1 MKKILTILG
10 QEVIIMFNMAV
21 QISFEEITGKPFSE
35 IDTNVS
41 KDSLALAYSAII
53 ANNPDC
59 NITVDNLMHD
69 ASGAELNAV
78 IKAISDSFV
87 EKSASQ
93 SSRYCEET
101 EKMARYMQ
109 QLNAVYEKMITAMTI
124 NMYNPAAAAQA
135 AASAARDAAPQE

>member
-1 MKKILTILG
+1 
-10 QEVIIMFNMAV
+10 MFNMAV

-41 KDSLALAYSAII
+41 KDSLAPAYSAII

-59 NITVDNLMHD
+59 NITVGNLMHD

-87 EKSASQ
+87 EWNKVPGTLAD
-93 SSRYCEET
+93 EEDKKEE
-101 EKMARYMQ
+101 EKKKKEEVNYGDPECSEDLNVPECHEDPDDPEARK
-109 QLNAVYEKMITAMTI
+109 NF
-124 NMYNPAAAAQA
+124 
-135 AASAARDAAPQE
+135 

>member
-10 QEVIIMFNMAV
+10 QEVTIMFNMAV

-69 ASGAELNAV
+69 ASGAELNGV

-87 EKSASQ
+87 EWNKVPETLADEEDKKEDGKSYGGQ
-93 SSRYCEET
+93 PDNPEEAGNN
-101 EKMARYMQ
+101 EQYPD
-109 QLNAVYEKMITAMTI
+109 E
-124 NMYNPAAAAQA
+124 
-135 AASAARDAAPQE
+135 PQEKNS

>member
-10 QEVIIMFNMAV
+10 QEVTIMFNMAV

-87 EKSASQ
+87 EWNKVPGTLADEEDKKEEEKKKEDGKSYGGDLEDPENHEDPEAHKGPKNS
-93 SSRYCEET
+93 
-101 EKMARYMQ
+101 
-109 QLNAVYEKMITAMTI
+109 
-124 NMYNPAAAAQA
+124 
-135 AASAARDAAPQE
+135 

>member
-10 QEVIIMFNMAV
+10 QEVTIMFNMAV

-87 EKSASQ
+87 EWNKVPETLAD
-93 SSRYCEET
+93 EEDKKEEEKKKKDGGSNGGDT
-101 EKMARYMQ
+101 ECHEDPDDPEARK
-109 QLNAVYEKMITAMTI
+109 NF
-124 NMYNPAAAAQA
+124 
-135 AASAARDAAPQE
+135 

>member
-10 QEVIIMFNMAV
+10 QEVTIMFNMAV

-87 EKSASQ
+87 DWNKVPETLADEEDKKEEEKKK
-93 SSRYCEET
+93 EE
-101 EKMARYMQ
+101 EVNYGDPECSEDR
-109 QLNAVYEKMITAMTI
+109 EE
-124 NMYNPAAAAQA
+124 
-135 AASAARDAAPQE
+135 PQEKNF

>member
-1 MKKILTILG
+1 MKKIISILG
-10 QEVIIMFNMAV
+10 HEVVITFNMAV

-69 ASGAELNAV
+69 ASGAELNGV

-87 EKSASQ
+87 DWNKVPETLADEEDKKEEEKKKK
-93 SSRYCEET
+93 EEVSYG
-101 EKMARYMQ
+101 EPECYEVA
-109 QLNAVYEKMITAMTI
+109 NAPEGPK
-124 NMYNPAAAAQA
+124 N
-135 AASAARDAAPQE
+135 S

>member
-1 MKKILTILG
+1 
-10 QEVIIMFNMAV
+10 MFNMAV
-21 QISFEEITGKPFSE
+21 QISFEEITGKSFRE

-69 ASGAELNAV
+69 ASGAELNGV

-87 EKSASQ
+87 EWNKVPETLAD
-93 SSRYCEET
+93 EEDKKEE
-101 EKMARYMQ
+101 EKKKKEEVNYGDPECSEVV
-109 QLNAVYEKMITAMTI
+109 NAPEDRK
-124 NMYNPAAAAQA
+124 N
-135 AASAARDAAPQE
+135 S

>member
-10 QEVIIMFNMAV
+10 QEVTIMFNMAV

-69 ASGAELNAV
+69 ASGAELNGV
-78 IKAISDSFV
+78 IKAISESFV
-87 EKSASQ
+87 DWNKVPETLADEEDKKEEEKKK
-93 SSRYCEET
+93 EE
-101 EKMARYMQ
+101 EVSYGDPECS
-109 QLNAVYEKMITAMTI
+109 VDVEE
-124 NMYNPAAAAQA
+124 
-135 AASAARDAAPQE
+135 PQEKNS

>member
-10 QEVIIMFNMAV
+10 QEVTIMFNMAV
-21 QISFEEITGKPFSE
+21 QISFEEITGKSFRE

-69 ASGAELNAV
+69 ASGAELNGV

-87 EKSASQ
+87 EWNKVPETLADEEDKKEDGK
-93 SSRYCEET
+93 RYVGQPDNPEEA
-101 EKMARYMQ
+101 ENHEQYP
-109 QLNAVYEKMITAMTI
+109 EE
-124 NMYNPAAAAQA
+124 
-135 AASAARDAAPQE
+135 PQEKNS

>member
-1 MKKILTILG
+1 
-10 QEVIIMFNMAV
+10 MFNMAV

-69 ASGAELNAV
+69 ASGAELKEV
-78 IKAISDSFV
+78 IKAISYSFV
-87 EKSASQ
+87 EWNKVPGTLAD
-93 SSRYCEET
+93 EEDKKEE
-101 EKMARYMQ
+101 EKKKKEEGSYGDPECYDDGNVPEYHEDPEAHKDPK
-109 QLNAVYEKMITAMTI
+109 N
-124 NMYNPAAAAQA
+124 
-135 AASAARDAAPQE
+135 S

>member
-10 QEVIIMFNMAV
+10 QEVTIMFNMAV

-69 ASGAELNAV
+69 ASGAELNGV

-87 EKSASQ
+87 EWNKVPETLAD
-93 SSRYCEET
+93 EEDKKEEEKKKKEEVNYGDPECSEDT
-101 EKMARYMQ
+101 E
-109 QLNAVYEKMITAMTI
+109 E
-124 NMYNPAAAAQA
+124 
-135 AASAARDAAPQE
+135 PQEKNS

>member
-10 QEVIIMFNMAV
+10 QEVTIMFNMAV

-69 ASGAELNAV
+69 ASGAELNEV

-87 EKSASQ
+87 EWNKVPETLAD
-93 SSRYCEET
+93 EEDKKEE
-101 EKMARYMQ
+101 EKKKKEEVNYGDPECSEDR
-109 QLNAVYEKMITAMTI
+109 EE
-124 NMYNPAAAAQA
+124 
-135 AASAARDAAPQE
+135 PQEKNF

>member
-10 QEVIIMFNMAV
+10 QEVTIMFNMAV

-69 ASGAELNAV
+69 ASGAELNEV

-87 EKSASQ
+87 EWNKVPETLAD
-93 SSRYCEET
+93 EEDKKEEEKKKKEEVNYGDQECSEDT
-101 EKMARYMQ
+101 E
-109 QLNAVYEKMITAMTI
+109 E
-124 NMYNPAAAAQA
+124 
-135 AASAARDAAPQE
+135 PQEKNS

>member
-10 QEVIIMFNMAV
+10 QEVTIMFNMAV

-69 ASGAELNAV
+69 ASGAELKEV

-87 EKSASQ
+87 EWNKVPGTLADDEDKK
-93 SSRYCEET
+93 EE
-101 EKMARYMQ
+101 EKKKKEGGS
-109 QLNAVYEKMITAMTI
+109 NGGDPEDPENHEDPEVHEEPK
-124 NMYNPAAAAQA
+124 N
-135 AASAARDAAPQE
+135 S

>member
-10 QEVIIMFNMAV
+10 QEVTIMFNMAV

-87 EKSASQ
+87 EWNKVPGTLAD
-93 SSRYCEET
+93 EEDKKEE
-101 EKMARYMQ
+101 EKKKKEEVNYGDPECSEDPDEPR
-109 QLNAVYEKMITAMTI
+109 EK
-124 NMYNPAAAAQA
+124 N
-135 AASAARDAAPQE
+135 S

>member
-1 MKKILTILG
+1 
-10 QEVIIMFNMAV
+10 MFNMAV

-87 EKSASQ
+87 DWNKVPETLADEEDKKEEEKKKEDGVSYGGDPECS
-93 SSRYCEET
+93 ED
-101 EKMARYMQ
+101 
-109 QLNAVYEKMITAMTI
+109 LNVPEGPK
-124 NMYNPAAAAQA
+124 N
-135 AASAARDAAPQE
+135 S

>member
-10 QEVIIMFNMAV
+10 QEVTIMFNMAV

-87 EKSASQ
+87 EWNKVPGTLAD
-93 SSRYCEET
+93 EEDKKEE
-101 EKMARYMQ
+101 EKKKKEEGSNGGDLEDPENHEDPEAHKDPK
-109 QLNAVYEKMITAMTI
+109 N
-124 NMYNPAAAAQA
+124 
-135 AASAARDAAPQE
+135 S

>member
-1 MKKILTILG
+1 
-10 QEVIIMFNMAV
+10 MFNMAV

-41 KDSLALAYSAII
+41 KDSLALAYSALI

-69 ASGAELNAV
+69 ASGAELKEV

-87 EKSASQ
+87 EWNKVPGTLADDEDKK
-93 SSRYCEET
+93 EE
-101 EKMARYMQ
+101 EKKKKDGGS
-109 QLNAVYEKMITAMTI
+109 NGGDPEDPENHEDPEVHEEPK
-124 NMYNPAAAAQA
+124 N
-135 AASAARDAAPQE
+135 S

>member
-10 QEVIIMFNMAV
+10 QEVTIMFNMAV

-87 EKSASQ
+87 EWNKVPGTLAD
-93 SSRYCEET
+93 EEDKKEEEKKKKEGGSNGGDT
-101 EKMARYMQ
+101 ECHEDPDDPEARK
-109 QLNAVYEKMITAMTI
+109 NF
-124 NMYNPAAAAQA
+124 
-135 AASAARDAAPQE
+135 

>member
-10 QEVIIMFNMAV
+10 QEVTIMFNMAV

-87 EKSASQ
+87 DWNKVPETLADEEDKKEEEKKKKEGGSNGGD
-93 SSRYCEET
+93 T
-101 EKMARYMQ
+101 ECHEDPDDPEARK
-109 QLNAVYEKMITAMTI
+109 NF
-124 NMYNPAAAAQA
+124 
-135 AASAARDAAPQE
+135 

>member
-10 QEVIIMFNMAV
+10 QEVTIMFNMAV

-69 ASGAELNAV
+69 ASGAELDAV

-87 EKSASQ
+87 EWNKVPGTLAD
-93 SSRYCEET
+93 EEDKKEE
-101 EKMARYMQ
+101 EKKKEDGVSYGGDLEDPENHEDPEAHKDPK
-109 QLNAVYEKMITAMTI
+109 N
-124 NMYNPAAAAQA
+124 
-135 AASAARDAAPQE
+135 S

>member
-1 MKKILTILG
+1 
-10 QEVIIMFNMAV
+10 MFNMAV

-69 ASGAELNAV
+69 ASGAELNGV

-87 EKSASQ
+87 DWNKVPETLADEEDKKEEEKKKKEGESYGDPECSEDT
-93 SSRYCEET
+93 EE
-101 EKMARYMQ
+101 
-109 QLNAVYEKMITAMTI
+109 
-124 NMYNPAAAAQA
+124 
-135 AASAARDAAPQE
+135 PQEKNS

>member
-1 MKKILTILG
+1 
-10 QEVIIMFNMAV
+10 MFNMAV

-69 ASGAELNAV
+69 ASGAELNGV

-87 EKSASQ
+87 EWNKVPDTLADEEDKKEDGKSYGGQ
-93 SSRYCEET
+93 PDNPEEA
-101 EKMARYMQ
+101 ENHEQYPD
-109 QLNAVYEKMITAMTI
+109 E
-124 NMYNPAAAAQA
+124 
-135 AASAARDAAPQE
+135 PQEKNS

>member
-10 QEVIIMFNMAV
+10 QEVTIMFNMAV

-87 EKSASQ
+87 EWNKVPGTLAD
-93 SSRYCEET
+93 EEDKK
-101 EKMARYMQ
+101 EGGSNGGDSVDPENHEDPDDPEARK
-109 QLNAVYEKMITAMTI
+109 NF
-124 NMYNPAAAAQA
+124 
-135 AASAARDAAPQE
+135 

>member
-1 MKKILTILG
+1 
-10 QEVIIMFNMAV
+10 MFNMAV

-87 EKSASQ
+87 DWNKVPETLADEEDKKEEEKKKKEEVNYGDPECSEDLNVPECHEDPDDPE
-93 SSRYCEET
+93 SR
-101 EKMARYMQ
+101 K
-109 QLNAVYEKMITAMTI
+109 N
-124 NMYNPAAAAQA
+124 
-135 AASAARDAAPQE
+135 S

>member
-10 QEVIIMFNMAV
+10 QEVTIMFNMAV

-59 NITVDNLMHD
+59 NITDDNLMHD
-69 ASGAELNAV
+69 ASGAELNGV

-87 EKSASQ
+87 EWNKVPETLADDADKKEAPQ
-93 SSRYCEET
+93 QKTADVSSGEPEC
-101 EKMARYMQ
+101 
-109 QLNAVYEKMITAMTI
+109 AVYPDE
-124 NMYNPAAAAQA
+124 
-135 AASAARDAAPQE
+135 PQEKNS

>member
-10 QEVIIMFNMAV
+10 QEVTIMFNMAV
-21 QISFEEITGKPFSE
+21 QISFEEITGKSFRE

-69 ASGAELNAV
+69 ASGAELNGV

-87 EKSASQ
+87 EWNKVPETLADEEDKKEDGKSYGGQ
-93 SSRYCEET
+93 PDNPEEAGNHEQYPDEPR
-101 EKMARYMQ
+101 EK
-109 QLNAVYEKMITAMTI
+109 N
-124 NMYNPAAAAQA
+124 
-135 AASAARDAAPQE
+135 S

>member
-10 QEVIIMFNMAV
+10 QEVTIMFNMAV

-69 ASGAELNAV
+69 ASGAELNGV

-87 EKSASQ
+87 EWNKVPETLAD
-93 SSRYCEET
+93 EEDKKEE
-101 EKMARYMQ
+101 EKKKKEEVSYGDPECSEDPDEPR
-109 QLNAVYEKMITAMTI
+109 EK
-124 NMYNPAAAAQA
+124 N
-135 AASAARDAAPQE
+135 S

>member
-10 QEVIIMFNMAV
+10 QEVTIMFNMAV

-69 ASGAELNAV
+69 ASGAELNGV

-87 EKSASQ
+87 EWNKVPETLADEEDKKEDGKSYGGQ
-93 SSRYCEET
+93 PDNPEEA
-101 EKMARYMQ
+101 ENHEQYP
-109 QLNAVYEKMITAMTI
+109 EE
-124 NMYNPAAAAQA
+124 
-135 AASAARDAAPQE
+135 PQEKNS

>member
-10 QEVIIMFNMAV
+10 QEVTIMFNMAV

-69 ASGAELNAV
+69 ASGVELKEV

-87 EKSASQ
+87 EWNKVPETLAD
-93 SSRYCEET
+93 EEDKKEE
-101 EKMARYMQ
+101 EKKKKEEVSYGDP
-109 QLNAVYEKMITAMTI
+109 ECSED
-124 NMYNPAAAAQA
+124 PEE
-135 AASAARDAAPQE
+135 PQEKNF

>member
-1 MKKILTILG
+1 
-10 QEVIIMFNMAV
+10 MFNMAV
-21 QISFEEITGKPFSE
+21 QISFEEITDKPFSE

-78 IKAISDSFV
+78 IKAISDSFIEWNKV
-87 EKSASQ
+87 PGTLAD
-93 SSRYCEET
+93 EEDKKEEERKKKEEVSYGDPECYDDGNVPEYHEDPET
-101 EKMARYMQ
+101 HKDPK
-109 QLNAVYEKMITAMTI
+109 N
-124 NMYNPAAAAQA
+124 
-135 AASAARDAAPQE
+135 S

>member
-1 MKKILTILG
+1 
-10 QEVIIMFNMAV
+10 MFNMAV

-69 ASGAELNAV
+69 ASGAELNGV

-87 EKSASQ
+87 EWNKVPETLADEEDKKEDGKSYGGQ
-93 SSRYCEET
+93 PDNPEEAGNNEQYPDEPR
-101 EKMARYMQ
+101 EK
-109 QLNAVYEKMITAMTI
+109 N
-124 NMYNPAAAAQA
+124 
-135 AASAARDAAPQE
+135 S

>member
-1 MKKILTILG
+1 
-10 QEVIIMFNMAV
+10 MFNMAV

-87 EKSASQ
+87 DWNKVPETLADEEDKKEEEKKKEDGVSNGGDLECS
-93 SSRYCEET
+93 ED
-101 EKMARYMQ
+101 
-109 QLNAVYEKMITAMTI
+109 LNVPEGPK
-124 NMYNPAAAAQA
+124 N
-135 AASAARDAAPQE
+135 S

>member
-1 MKKILTILG
+1 MKKIITILG
-10 QEVIIMFNMAV
+10 ETLTIAFNMAV

-69 ASGAELNAV
+69 ASGAELNGV
-78 IKAISDSFV
+78 LKAISDSFV
-87 EKSASQ
+87 EWNKVPETLADEEDKKEDGKSYGGQ
-93 SSRYCEET
+93 PDNPEEAGNNEQYPDEPR
-101 EKMARYMQ
+101 EK
-109 QLNAVYEKMITAMTI
+109 N
-124 NMYNPAAAAQA
+124 
-135 AASAARDAAPQE
+135 S

>member
-1 MKKILTILG
+1 
-10 QEVIIMFNMAV
+10 MFNMAV

-78 IKAISDSFV
+78 IKAISDSFIEWNKV
-87 EKSASQ
+87 PGTLAD
-93 SSRYCEET
+93 EEDKK
-101 EKMARYMQ
+101 EEERKKKEEVSYGDPECYDDGNVPEYHEDPEAHKDPK
-109 QLNAVYEKMITAMTI
+109 N
-124 NMYNPAAAAQA
+124 
-135 AASAARDAAPQE
+135 S